1 MNLSEHFGLDEFTA
15 SQTATRH
22 SIDNTPSEK
31 IVENLRM
38 LAALLEQ
45 VRELLGGHSIRI
57 SSGYR
62 CLELNRA
69 IGSSD
74 SSAHVRG
81 WAADFTCPSFGSPI
95 EVAKKI
101 AESNLK
107 FDQLI
112 YEGGTPEKPIATWIH
127 ISCDPKNR
135 RDILTA
141 TFIKGKAFYT
151 KGLVT

>member
-1 MNLSEHFGLDEFTA
+1 MLSEHFLLDEFTA
-15 SQTATRH
+15 SQEATRH
-22 SIDNTPSEK
+22 SINNKPSEK
-31 IVENLRM
+31 VVENLRM

-62 CLELNRA
+62 SLMLNRH

-74 SSAHVRG
+74 TSAHIRG
-81 WAADFTCPSFGSPI
+81 WAADFTCPSFGTPI
-95 EVAKKI
+95 AVSKKI

-112 YEGGTPEKPIATWIH
+112 CEGIAPSLPDGKWIH
-127 ISCDPKNR
+127 ISCNPKNR
-135 RDILTA
+135 REVLTA
-141 TFIKGKAFYT
+141 TFKSGKAFYT
-151 KGLVT
+151 KGLPE

>member
-1 MNLSEHFGLDEFTA
+1 MLSLNFSLDEFTA
-15 SQTATRH
+15 SQEATRH
-22 SIDNTPSEK
+22 GIKNTPSPAV
-31 IVENLRM
+31 VENLRM

-45 VRELLGGHSIRI
+45 IRTLLGDRSIHI
-57 SSGYR
+57 SSGFR
-62 CLELNRA
+62 CLALNRY
-69 IGSSD
+69 IGSND
-74 SSAHVRG
+74 TSAHVRG
-81 WAADFTCPSFGSPI
+81 YAADFTCPAFGKPL

-112 YEGGTPEKPIATWIH
+112 YEGVSQSKPEGVWIH
-127 ISCDPKNR
+127 LSCDPQNR

-141 TFIKGKAFYT
+141 TFTNGKVIYT

>member
-1 MNLSEHFGLDEFTA
+1 MLSEHFDLGEFTA
-15 SQTATRH
+15 SQEATRH
-22 SIDNTPSEK
+22 GINNKPSEK
-31 IVENLRM
+31 VVENLRM

-45 VRELLGGHSIRI
+45 VRALLGGGAIRI

-62 CLELNRA
+62 SLALNRH

-74 SSAHVRG
+74 TSAHIRG

-95 EVAKKI
+95 TVAKEI

-112 YEGGTPEKPIATWIH
+112 CEGNAWIH
-127 ISCDPKNR
+127 ISCDPQNR
-135 RDILTA
+135 RQVLTA
-141 TFIKGKAFYT
+141 RFEHGHTYYT
-151 KGLVT
+151 TGIT

>member
-1 MNLSEHFGLDEFTA
+1 MTEHFSLDELTA
-15 SQTATRH
+15 SQEATRH
-22 SIDNTPSEK
+22 GINNTPSGK
-31 IVENLRM
+31 PLENLRM

-62 CLELNRA
+62 SLALNRH
-69 IGSSD
+69 IGSND
-74 SSAHVRG
+74 TSAHVRG
-81 WAADFTCPSFGSPI
+81 YAADFTCPSFGTPL

-101 AESNLK
+101 AGSNLK

-112 YEGGTPEKPIATWIH
+112 CEGNAWIH

-135 RDILTA
+135 RQLLTA
-141 TFIKGKAFYT
+141 TFKGGKAFY
-151 KGLVT
+151 KEGIA

>member
-1 MNLSEHFGLDEFTA
+1 MLSDHFSLDEFTA
-15 SQTATRH
+15 SQTATRNG
-22 SIDNTPSEK
+22 IKNTPSETV
-31 IVENLRM
+31 VENLRM

-45 VRELLGGHSIRI
+45 VRTILGDRSIHI
-57 SSGYR
+57 SSGFR
-62 CLELNRA
+62 SLALNRH

-81 WAADFTCPSFGSPI
+81 YAADFTCPAFGTPI

-112 YEGGTPEKPIATWIH
+112 YEGTWIH
-127 ISCDPKNR
+127 ISCDPQNR
-135 RDILTA
+135 RQLLTA
-141 TFIKGKAFYT
+141 RFKDGHTYYT
-151 KGLVT
+151 TGIA

>member
-1 MNLSEHFGLDEFTA
+1 MLSEHFSLDEFTA
-15 SQTATRH
+15 SQEATRH
-22 SIDNTPSEK
+22 SINNTPSEK
-31 IVENLRM
+31 VVENIRM

-62 CLELNRA
+62 SLMLNRH

-74 SSAHVRG
+74 TSAHIRG

-95 EVAKKI
+95 AVAKKI

-112 YEGGTPEKPIATWIH
+112 YEGTWVH
-127 ISCDPKNR
+127 ISCNPQNR
-135 RDILTA
+135 RQLLTA
-141 TFIKGKAFYT
+141 RFKDGHTYYT
-151 KGLVT
+151 TGIA

>member
-1 MNLSEHFGLDEFTA
+1 MLSGHFHLDEFTT

-31 IVENLRM
+31 VVENLRM

-62 CLELNRA
+62 CLSLNRH

-81 WAADFTCPSFGSPI
+81 WAADFTCPSFGTPLA
-95 EVAKKI
+95 VAKKI

-112 YEGGTPEKPIATWIH
+112 YEGTWIH

-135 RDILTA
+135 RQLLTA
-141 TFIKGKAFYT
+141 RFTDGKTLYST
-151 KGLVT
+151 SIT